1 MGPFWIFFGFQKKRK
16 NVSAQFSN
24 LRRDFQKNRPENRF
38 FTERIAQTKKHR
50 RATQDLLDRE
60 KLNLFECP
68 TTTTRTTNNNKNPL
82 FCFTTAFWKEK
93 APKNGRQFF
102 SFVNSIS
109 GLPELRGERER

>member
-1 MGPFWIFFGFQKKRK
+1 MFRRNFPTSDGTFKKIGPKIVSSQKGLRKQKKR
-16 NVSAQFSN
+16 
-24 LRRDFQKNRPENRF
+24 
-38 FTERIAQTKKHR
+38 R

-82 FCFTTAFWKEK
+82 FCFTTAFWKEQ
-93 APKNGRQFF
+93 APKNGRQFL